1 MFGKK
6 KINEKKVVHVYDQ
19 NLAFTNY
26 KRQNMLSLKLRDYDL
41 MTTTMSM
48 IGLLIAMIQ
57 YEYEVDTEKIY
68 TKKEEM
74 YKYRTEL
81 PEHTRIHIMCRL
93 VVFISSWFSV
103 ACMMRR

>member
-1 MFGKK
+1 
-6 KINEKKVVHVYDQ
+6 
-19 NLAFTNY
+19 
-26 KRQNMLSLKLRDYDL
+26 MLFLKLRDYDL

-57 YEYEVDTEKIY
+57 YEYEVGT
-68 TKKEEM
+68 EEM
-74 YKYRTEL
+74 NKDSYREEL

-103 ACMMRR
+103 ACMMRRQYYK

>member
-1 MFGKK
+1 
-6 KINEKKVVHVYDQ
+6 
-19 NLAFTNY
+19 
-26 KRQNMLSLKLRDYDL
+26 MLFLKLRDYDL

-57 YEYEVDTEKIY
+57 YEYEVDTEDMNI
-68 TKKEEM
+68 EN
-74 YKYRTEL
+74 YRKQL
-81 PEHTRIHIMCRL
+81 PEHTRFHIMCRL